1 MQQQGMKLLLCQQPQ
16 NRCAQADHRRLV
28 QKANKGGVVRPD
40 LQLHRARPAGFLGG
54 LVCHRVEPGIFLLRQ
69 NILQVLQLRLGCP
82 DGQLLGRN
90 QNQQRGNGVAHL
102 ADRAAEADTRHQAE
116 EQQHQGI
123 GIGSPPDAAKQPQL
137 LRRRL
142 ACLLPM
148 GQEKFRHLLGI
159 HLLIAPPEALKPPNI
174 DRNRRH
180 SQSPANVPDALKK
193 RQQLHAAVFPET
205 DARQRQQH
213 RNPQCSSIGKQIP
226 RKAHPVRPGG
236 LRLLH
241 PV

>member
-1 MQQQGMKLLLCQQPQ
+1 MGSCWLET
-16 NRCAQADHRRLV
+16 RISSA
-28 QKANKGGVVRPD
+28 
-40 LQLHRARPAGFLGG
+40 
-54 LVCHRVEPGIFLLRQ
+54 E
-69 NILQVLQLRLGCP
+69 
-82 DGQLLGRN
+82 
-90 QNQQRGNGVAHL
+90 NGVAHL
-102 ADRAAEADTRHQAE
+102 AARAAEADTQYDAK

-123 GIGSPPDAAKQPQL
+123 GIGSPPDVAQQPQFL
-137 LRRRL
+137 CRRL

-174 DRNRRH
+174 DCNRRNH
-180 SQSPANVPDALKK
+180 QSPANVPDALKK
-193 RQQLHAAVFPET
+193 RQQFHAAVFPET

-241 PV
+241 PVRQLFRLAQLQCKENGHQLRKNQSHHHPVVPGVHFADFPSAGQRHRQKNPGKHGNQADNQGDNQFLFHHVLPFLWFFF